1 MPRSTPR
8 FTRRDYEF
16 IADKIAPH
24 LSWATAIKY
33 VADELKATNRNFNY
47 DKFVERAERAWEENY
62 NLSKESFDD
71 EIPY

>member
-1 MPRSTPR
+1 MTRSTPK
-8 FTRRDYEF
+8 FTGRDYEF
-16 IADKIAPH
+16 IADKIAPY

-62 NLSKESFDD
+62 NLSKENFDD